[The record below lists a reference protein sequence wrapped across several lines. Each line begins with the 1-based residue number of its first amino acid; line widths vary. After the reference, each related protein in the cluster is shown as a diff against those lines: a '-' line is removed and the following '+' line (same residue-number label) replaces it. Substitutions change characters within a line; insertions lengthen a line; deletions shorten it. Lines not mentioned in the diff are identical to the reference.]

1 MGSSRITQLLLAA
14 FPALS
19 HFLTPCVVSTSQVSK
34 LHLNPC
40 LLRQPLRMTPLE
52 LSGQR
57 SSWRSIPNWPLST
70 LRRKEYRLWEQ
81 RYMDSKSGSDV
92 YQLPDR
98 RSRSALLSLSFTGKK
113 KKKEEG
119 EYNGTN
125 YTAQLRRLVEI
136 LQVKPLASAGI

>member
-1 MGSSRITQLLLAA
+1 
-14 FPALS
+14 
-19 HFLTPCVVSTSQVSK
+19 
-34 LHLNPC
+34 
-40 LLRQPLRMTPLE
+40 
-52 LSGQR
+52 
-57 SSWRSIPNWPLST
+57 
-70 LRRKEYRLWEQ
+70 
-81 RYMDSKSGSDV
+81 MDSKSGSDV